1 MMIVS
6 EGARTDPAYLDDAL
20 LVTDRGPDS
29 MVAWIAPH
37 MAVSP
42 GIADFQ
48 SMSVHY
54 MKSTGYAI
62 ILGIGVTILHT
73 NTYLVRA
80 CLKDCNIHQATLSFA
95 NIPNMQ
101 NAKNPA
107 LSIPETL
114 KSTSDYIT
122 GNQK

>member
-20 LVTDRGPDS
+20 LATDRGPDS
-29 MVAWIAPH
+29 TVAWIAPH
-37 MAVSP
+37 MAVYP

-54 MKSTGYAI
+54 MKSTGYVI
-62 ILGIGVTILHT
+62 ITGIGVTILHT
-73 NTYLVRA
+73 TTHLVRA
-80 CLKDCNIHQATLSFA
+80 CLNDCNRHKATLSFG

-101 NAKNPA
+101 NANHTARSVPG
-107 LSIPETL
+107 TL
-114 KSTSDYIT
+114 KTTSDYIT